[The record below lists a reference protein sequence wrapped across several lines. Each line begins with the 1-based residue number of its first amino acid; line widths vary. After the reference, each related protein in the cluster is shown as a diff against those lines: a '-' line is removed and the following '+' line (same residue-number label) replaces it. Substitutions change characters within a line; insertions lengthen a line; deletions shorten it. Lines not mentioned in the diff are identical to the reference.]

1 MPVLTEIFSKSLN
14 MLYLYILN
22 KKHERQRVA
31 KGKDAKVVDQS
42 MLAVGAIST
51 DKEGFPVQQVADD
64 NAFKDITDWQNE
76 DFVYVY

>member
-1 MPVLTEIFSKSLN
+1 
-14 MLYLYILN
+14 
-22 KKHERQRVA
+22 
-31 KGKDAKVVDQS
+31 
-42 MLAVGAIST
+42 MLAVGAISI